1 MRTCQ
6 EVCHLVVAGVE
17 DEEADAAAAAIA
29 IAAVTLL
36 HDLDADDGAGVALV
50 LQVQRG
56 HVAAADPR
64 STRFC
69 GELVFN

>member
-17 DEEADAAAAAIA
+17 DEEADAAV
-29 IAAVTLL
+29 AAVTLL

-64 STRFC
+64 STKFC
-69 GELVFN
+69 GKLVLNYV

>member
-17 DEEADAAAAAIA
+17 DEEPDATIAAIA
-29 IAAVTLL
+29 AITLL

-50 LQVQRG
+50 LQVQR
-56 HVAAADPR
+56 R
-64 STRFC
+64 
-69 GELVFN
+69 

>member
-17 DEEADAAAAAIA
+17 DKEADAAVAAAV
-29 IAAVTLL
+29 AAVTPL

-50 LQVQRG
+50 LQVQRR

-64 STRFC
+64 STKFC

>member
-17 DEEADAAAAAIA
+17 DEEADAAV
-29 IAAVTLL
+29 AAVTLL

-50 LQVQRG
+50 LQVQRRQ
-56 HVAAADPR
+56 VATANTR
-64 STRFC
+64 STTFC
-69 GELVFN
+69 GKLVLNYV

>member
-17 DEEADAAAAAIA
+17 DEEADAAV
-29 IAAVTLL
+29 AAVTLL

-50 LQVQRG
+50 LQVQRW
-56 HVAAADPR
+56 HVATANPR
-64 STRFC
+64 STTFC
-69 GELVFN
+69 GKLVLNYV